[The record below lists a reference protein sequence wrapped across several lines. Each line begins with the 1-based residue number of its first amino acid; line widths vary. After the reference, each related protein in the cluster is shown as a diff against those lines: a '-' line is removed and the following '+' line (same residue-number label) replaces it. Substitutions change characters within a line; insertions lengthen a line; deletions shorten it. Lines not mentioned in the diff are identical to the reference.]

1 MRKLL
6 FGLVAIALCLPA
18 SVQAKGSLVVVFDI
32 QDQTKKV
39 KRGDLN
45 ALADYLASKMAE
57 RKSFHVVPRSR
68 LKAELKKRGR
78 KYRKCFNWKCQSEIG
93 QVFKAHKV
101 LATKFYKLGSKCVV
115 VANLYDMAT
124 SVAER
129 STTIKGTCDQDAL
142 AFAIEKIPPKIG
154 GRRAKKK
161 AQAAPPPVVVKKM
174 PPPPKKKAVAKKK
187 KLKKKK
193 LKKKKLKKKKA
204 KVVKTVKG
212 PAPLPVAKKT
222 VKKKK
227 LKKKRKK
234 KLKLSIK
241 KRAPRRPIPLWPSLV
256 AAGVGVLGLGV
267 GIPLIA
273 IDGTGTDCIGTPL
286 PDDMH
291 CQTLLDTKIA
301 GWVITGVGIA
311 ALASSGALLALHLA
325 IRPKE
330 EPSNRVVQAFT
341 IMPTTDGGFM
351 LGALGRF

>member
-6 FGLVAIALCLPA
+6 FGLVAIAICLPA

-68 LKAELKKRGR
+68 LKSELKKRGR
-78 KYRKCFNWKCQSEIG
+78 RYRKCFNWKCQNEIG
-93 QVFKAHKV
+93 LVFKAHKV
-101 LATKFYKLGSKCVV
+101 LATKFYKLGSQCVV
-115 VANLYDMAT
+115 VANLYDIAT

-129 STTIKGTCDQDAL
+129 STTIKGNCDQDAL
-142 AFAIEKIPPKIG
+142 AYAIEKIPPKLG

-161 AQAAPPPVVVKKM
+161 AQAAPPPVVVVKKT
-174 PPPPKKKAVAKKK
+174 PPPPKKKVVAKKK
-187 KLKKKK
+187 TLKKKT
-193 LKKKKLKKKKA
+193 LKKKKA

-273 IDGTGTDCIGTPL
+273 IDGTGTDCIGNPL
-286 PDDMH
+286 PNDMH

-311 ALASSGALLALHLA
+311 ALANSGALLALHLA

-330 EPSNRVVQAFT
+330 EPSNRVVQALT